1 MASLLELQRAFAAA
15 LRDPRAICAV
25 SPPAN
30 LAIYR
35 NNAEF
40 AFRKAL
46 EIAFPVLRRRVG
58 DDYFR
63 QLAASYRKAF
73 PSRSGDLHWA
83 GRSFAEFLDQHL
95 RDGDYAWL
103 ADLARL
109 EWACEEAA
117 IAAELAA
124 TEAASLAGF
133 APEDLERLR
142 FGLQPSLRLMSS
154 AFPIFSV
161 WFANQSENAP
171 PVDQSAQSEQGMVRA
186 RNGELEVQVL
196 GADVHAYLEATM
208 GGAKLADAMQ
218 AAALDERRLVEVLSF
233 LFSKGLVVSTTLEED
248 VREGS

>member
-15 LRDPRAICAV
+15 LRDPGASCAV

-35 NNAEF
+35 NNAGF
-40 AFRKAL
+40 AFRNAL

-58 DDYFR
+58 DDYFG
-63 QLAASYRKAF
+63 QLAALYRQAF

-83 GRSFAEFLDQHL
+83 GSSFAEFLNTHL
-95 RDGDYAWL
+95 HGGEYAWL

-117 IAAELAA
+117 VASELQA
-124 TEAASLAGF
+124 TEVASLAAF
-133 APEDLERLR
+133 APQDLERLR
-142 FGLQPSLRLMSS
+142 FCLQPSLRLISS
-154 AFPIFSV
+154 PFPIFTV
-161 WFANQSENAP
+161 WFANQSEDAP
-171 PVDQSAQSEQGMVRA
+171 PVDQSAQQECGMARS
-186 RNGELEVQVL
+186 RNGELEVEAVA
-196 GADVHAYLEATM
+196 ADVFAYLEATM
-208 GGAKLADAMQ
+208 RGAKLGDAMQ

-233 LFSKGLVVSTTLEED
+233 LFSNGLVVSITLDEQ